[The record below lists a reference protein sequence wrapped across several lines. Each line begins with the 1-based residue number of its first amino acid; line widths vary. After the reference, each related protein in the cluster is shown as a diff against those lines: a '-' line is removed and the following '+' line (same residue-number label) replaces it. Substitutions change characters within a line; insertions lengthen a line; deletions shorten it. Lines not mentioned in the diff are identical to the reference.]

1 MIEKLNIQPNY
12 RYERKFTI
20 ANSSKAQVLHSIKN
34 HPAFFRP
41 IFQPRQIN
49 NIYFDDQKL
58 SFFKNNRIGIAKRKK
73 IRIRWY
79 GDLFGKNVNPK
90 LEYKLKD
97 GLLGDKWIFDL
108 PNFIIESGF
117 TSDSLSD
124 IFANAI
130 LPPSIVEDLHPL
142 RPTLLNT
149 YYRSY
154 FLSADGKFRITLDES
169 MSYYRFDYPR
179 AHFMAVHRTPNDFIV
194 ELKYLPTE
202 DKIAN
207 KISEKFP
214 FRMDKSSKY
223 VNGIIAGMGNR
234 VR

>member
-1 MIEKLNIQPNY
+1 MEQLNIPPNY

-20 ANSSKAQVLHSIKN
+20 ANSSREHILYTIKN

-49 NIYFDDQKL
+49 NIYLDDQNL

-79 GDLFGKNVNPK
+79 GDLFGKTNQPK

-108 PNFIIESGF
+108 PEFIIEPG
-117 TSDSLSD
+117 
-124 IFANAI
+124 FANRSLVELFTTST
-130 LPPSIVEDLHPL
+130 LPQSIIEDLQPL
-142 RPTLLNT
+142 KPTLLNT

-154 FLSADGKFRITLDES
+154 FLSADKKFRITLDES
-169 MSYYRFDYPR
+169 MAYYRFDYPR
-179 AHFMAVHRTPNDFIV
+179 AYFKAAHRTPSDFII
-194 ELKYLPTE
+194 ELKYLPSE
-202 DKIAN
+202 DKLAH
-207 KISEKFP
+207 KISGKFP

-223 VNGIIAGMGNR
+223 VNGIIAGMGFR
-234 VR
+234 II

>member
-1 MIEKLNIQPNY
+1 MIEKIDISPNY

-20 ANSSKAQVLHSIKN
+20 ANSDKAQVLYAIKN
-34 HPAFFRP
+34 HPAFFHP

-49 NIYFDDQKL
+49 NIYLDDQKL

-73 IRIRWY
+73 IRVRWY
-79 GDLFGKNVNPK
+79 GQLFGMNTNPR
-90 LEYKLKD
+90 LEYKLKE
-97 GLLGDKWIFDL
+97 GLLGDKWIFKL
-108 PNFIIESGF
+108 PDFNIKPGF
-117 TSDSLSD
+117 TNDSLLKV
-124 IFANAI
+124 FANAV
-130 LPPSIVEDLHPL
+130 LPAPVAEDLHFL

-169 MSYYRFDYPR
+169 MAYYRFDYPR

-194 ELKYLPTE
+194 ELKYLPAE

-207 KISEKFP
+207 QISKKFP

-234 VR
+234 AR

>member
-1 MIEKLNIQPNY
+1 MIERLNIPANY

-20 ANSSKAQVLHSIKN
+20 SNFSREQILYSIKN

-49 NIYFDDQKL
+49 NIYLDDQKL
-58 SFFKNNRIGIAKRKK
+58 SFFKSNRIGIAKRKK

-79 GDLFGKNVNPK
+79 GDLFGKTKRPN

-97 GLLGDKWIFDL
+97 GLLGDKWIFEL
-108 PNFIIESGF
+108 PEFTIEPGF
-117 TSDSLSD
+117 TNRSLVNL
-124 IFANAI
+124 FAAAT
-130 LPPSIVEDLHPL
+130 LPLPIVEDLHPL

-149 YYRSY
+149 YSRSY
-154 FLSADGKFRITLDES
+154 FLSADRNFRITLDES
-169 MSYYRFDYPR
+169 MAYYRFDYPC
-179 AHFMAVHRTPNDFIV
+179 AYFKAVHRTPHDFIV
-194 ELKYLPTE
+194 ELKYLPSE
-202 DKIAN
+202 DRLAH

-223 VNGIIAGMGNR
+223 VNGIIAGMGFR
-234 VR
+234 DK

>member
-1 MIEKLNIQPNY
+1 MIEQLNIPANY
-12 RYERKFTI
+12 RYERKFTV
-20 ANSSKAQVLHSIKN
+20 ANSSRQQVLYSIKN

-49 NIYFDDQKL
+49 NIYLDDRKL

-79 GDLFGKNVNPK
+79 GDLFGQIPQPK

-108 PNFIIESGF
+108 PGFVIEPGF
-117 TSDSLSD
+117 AYRSLVE
-124 IFANAI
+124 IFAAST
-130 LPPSIVEDLHPL
+130 LPLPVIEDLHPL

-149 YYRSY
+149 YHRSY
-154 FLSADGKFRITLDES
+154 FLSADGKFRLTLDES
-169 MSYYRFDYPR
+169 MAYYRFDYPR
-179 AHFMAVHRTPNDFIV
+179 AYFKAVHRTPYDFIV
-194 ELKYLPTE
+194 ELKYLPPE
-202 DKIAN
+202 DKLAH
-207 KISEKFP
+207 KISAKFP

-223 VNGIIAGMGNR
+223 VNGIIAEMGFR
-234 VR
+234 IV

>member
-1 MIEKLNIQPNY
+1 MIEQLNIPANY

-20 ANSSKAQVLHSIKN
+20 GNSSREQILYSIKN

-79 GDLFGKNVNPK
+79 GDLFGKTKHPK
-90 LEYKLKD
+90 LEYKLKN
-97 GLLGDKWIFDL
+97 GLLGDKWIFEL
-108 PNFIIESGF
+108 PDFTIEPGF
-117 TSDSLSD
+117 KNHTLVELFTAST
-124 IFANAI
+124 
-130 LPPSIVEDLHPL
+130 LPPPIIEDLHPL

-149 YYRSY
+149 YHRSY

-169 MSYYRFDYPR
+169 MAYYRFDYPR
-179 AHFMAVHRTPNDFIV
+179 AYFKAVHRTPHDFIV
-194 ELKYLPTE
+194 ELKYLPSA
-202 DKIAN
+202 DKLAH

-214 FRMDKSSKY
+214 FRIDKSSKY
-223 VNGIIAGMGNR
+223 VNGIIAGMGFR
-234 VR
+234 DK